1 MDLRCDYCDRSEDI
15 IIEIANC
22 IDMNTAI
29 VCIGTDRSTGDCLGP
44 LVGTLL
50 EEYGIGLKIYGT
62 LNEPIHALNLSERL
76 NEIKSKHGENVLPI
90 DACLGPNKKLNKIIF
105 EHEPLKP
112 GSGVGKKLEYIGS
125 KRFIFVSGNYE
136 DNERFRTINTTRLN
150 KVYLAAKNMAAMI
163 VEAYEL
169 VKEIET
175 VRLVACD

>member
-1 MDLRCDYCDRSEDI
+1 MSIMFNYNEKNEDA

-50 EEYGIGLKIYGT
+50 EEYGIGLKVYGT
-62 LNEPIHALNLSERL
+62 LDEPIHALNLSERL
-76 NEIKSKHGENVLPI
+76 NGIKRKYGENILPI

-112 GSGVGKKLEYIGS
+112 GSGVGKKLENIGD

-136 DNERFRTINTTRLN
+136 DNERFSTINTTRLN

-175 VRLVACD
+175 VQLVACD